1 MSTNL
6 QVLTGTAVSQLT
18 VIAPLLSLSST
29 DASGTSVVADISKT
43 LTYSTDSGYVQ
54 MIYSFELL
62 AALLDSAPT
71 NTGGAG
77 NTNIFQMAV
86 KIPGTTVPAA
96 NTKYVIDAMIQTKGN
111 SALSPTYI
119 TKVNASGQIF
129 FPVTNFFTVTSPGS
143 PYTITITMT
152 KVIA

>member
-1 MSTNL
+1 MSTL

-29 DASGTSVVADISKT
+29 DVSGTSVVADISKT

-71 NTGGAG
+71 NTGGTG
-77 NTNIFQMAV
+77 TNIFQMVV
-86 KIPGTTVPAA
+86 KMPSTVAA

-119 TKVNASGQIF
+119 TKVNEDGFIF

-152 KVIA
+152 KVIV

>member
-1 MSTNL
+1 MSSL
-6 QVLTGTAVSQLT
+6 QVLTGTAVTQLT

-29 DASGTSVVADISKT
+29 DVSGTSVVADISKT
-43 LTYSTDSGYVQ
+43 LTYSADSGYVQ

-71 NTGGAG
+71 NTGGTG
-77 NTNIFQMAV
+77 TNIFQMVV
-86 KIPGTTVPAA
+86 KIPTTVPA

-119 TKVNASGQIF
+119 TKVNADGDIF

-152 KVIA
+152 RVIA

>member
-1 MSTNL
+1 MSSL
-6 QVLTGTAVSQLT
+6 QVLTGTAVTQLT

-29 DASGTSVVADISKT
+29 DVSGTSVVADISKT
-43 LTYSTDSGYVQ
+43 LTYSADSGYVQ

-71 NTGGAG
+71 NTGGTG
-77 NTNIFQMAV
+77 TNIFQMVV

-119 TKVNASGQIF
+119 TKVNADGDIF

-152 KVIA
+152 KVIV